1 MYRTFDFGT
10 EWSSKQFAATVLTE
24 IRKKKR
30 PPPLNE
36 IQFADVNAAIDI
48 ISQGQISPIA
58 QD

>member
-1 MYRTFDFGT
+1 MIVKAVCSQ
-10 EWSSKQFAATVLTE
+10 SSNWNQEEEA
-24 IRKKKR
+24 
-30 PPPLNE
+30 PPFNE